1 MSSLSLAYLMP
12 ALPEIFMAL
21 SGLALLVVGVF
32 VGNEG
37 TRTLSW
43 SVAGCFA
50 VTALLLL
57 GIDWDHIET
66 FNGMFVL
73 DRFTG
78 FIKLFVLVGL
88 ITSVM
93 ISVRFLYQVQIAR
106 FEYPVLMLFAGLG
119 MMIMISANNM
129 LVLYMGLELQSLA
142 LYVLAS
148 FRRDQNRSAE
158 AGIKYFILGALAS
171 GMLLFGT
178 SMIYGYTGSIDFDVI
193 GQTLANNPVADTGLI
208 VGLVFVLVSL
218 AFKVSAVP
226 FHMWTPD
233 VYEGAPTS
241 VTAFFAIVP
250 KLAAMAILVRLLYGP
265 FMSINADWQQII
277 WFMAAASLVVSSFAA
292 LTQTNIK
299 RLMAYS
305 SIGNMGY
312 ALIGVAAGT
321 HAGIGAVVLYMV
333 IYMIMTAGV
342 FSVILMMRRNGIAA
356 EEIEDLSGLSS
367 NSPLLA
373 AAMAI
378 LMFSMAGIPP
388 MAGFFGKLLIFNAA
402 VSAGMFNLAVLGVL
416 ASVVGAFYY
425 LRIIKVMYFD
435 EAVDPFDPQ
444 IAFSKRAVLL
454 LSVLFIMLFIMSPD
468 ALIATSMNA
477 AAALFTG

>member
-1 MSSLSLAYLMP
+1 MSSLSVAYLMP

-21 SGLALLVVGVF
+21 SGLGLLVVGVF
-32 VGNEG
+32 LGNGG
-37 TRTLSW
+37 TRTISW
-43 SVAGCFA
+43 SVAASFA
-50 VTALLLL
+50 VAALLLL
-57 GIDWDHIET
+57 GLDWDRIET

-78 FIKLFVLVGL
+78 FMKLFVLVGL

-142 LYVLAS
+142 LYVLAA
-148 FRRDQNRSAE
+148 FRRDQNRAAE

-208 VGLVFVLVSL
+208 VGLVFVLVSM

-250 KLAAMAILVRLLYGP
+250 KLAAMAILVRVLYGP
-265 FMSINADWQQII
+265 FMSISADWQQII
-277 WFMAAASLVVSSFAA
+277 WFMAAASLIVSSFAGLA
-292 LTQTNIK
+292 QKNIK

-321 HAGIGAVVLYMV
+321 QVGVGAVVLYMI

-342 FSVILMMRRNGIAA
+342 FSVILMMRRNGIGA
-356 EEIEDLSGLSS
+356 EDIEDLSGLST

-373 AAMAI
+373 AALAI
-378 LMFSMAGIPP
+378 LLFSMAGIPP

-416 ASVVGAFYY
+416 ASVVAAFYY

-435 EAVDPFDPQ
+435 EAVDPFDQQ

-454 LSVLFIMLFIMSPD
+454 LSVLFITLFILKPD
-468 ALIATSMNA
+468 ALIATSMSA

>member
-21 SGLALLVVGVF
+21 SGLGLLVVGVF
-32 VGNEG
+32 LGNGG
-37 TRTLSW
+37 TRTISW
-43 SVAGCFA
+43 SVAASFA
-50 VTALLLL
+50 VAALLLL
-57 GIDWDHIET
+57 GLDWDRIDT

-78 FIKLFVLVGL
+78 FMKLFVLVGL

-142 LYVLAS
+142 LYVLAA
-148 FRRDQNRSAE
+148 FRRDQNRAAE

-208 VGLVFVLVSL
+208 VGLVFVLVSM

-250 KLAAMAILVRLLYGP
+250 KLAAMAILVRVLYGP
-265 FMSINADWQQII
+265 FMSISADWQQII
-277 WFMAAASLVVSSFAA
+277 WFMAAASLIVSSFAGLA
-292 LTQTNIK
+292 QKNIK

-321 HAGIGAVVLYMV
+321 QVGVGAVVLYMI

-342 FSVILMMRRNGIAA
+342 FSVILMMRRNGIGA
-356 EEIEDLSGLSS
+356 EDIEDLSGLST

-373 AAMAI
+373 AALAI
-378 LMFSMAGIPP
+378 LLFSMAGIPP

-416 ASVVGAFYY
+416 ASVVAAFYY

-435 EAVDPFDPQ
+435 EAVDPFDQQ

-454 LSVLFIMLFIMSPD
+454 LSVLFITLFILKPD
-468 ALIATSMNA
+468 ALIATSMSA

>member
-1 MSSLSLAYLMP
+1 MISLSYIMP

-21 SGLALLVVGVF
+21 AGMALLVIGVF
-32 VGNEG
+32 GGNG
-37 TRTLSW
+37 STRTICYAVSGVFALS
-43 SVAGCFA
+43 
-50 VTALLLL
+50 ALLLL
-57 GIDWDHIET
+57 GLDWERIET
-66 FNGMFVL
+66 FSGMFVL

-78 FIKLFVLVGL
+78 FVKLFVLVGL

-93 ISVRFLYQVQIAR
+93 ISVRYLVQVQISR
-106 FEYPVLMLFAGLG
+106 FEYPILILFAGLG
-119 MMIMISANNM
+119 MMVMISANNL

-148 FRRDQNRSAE
+148 FRRDQNRAAE

-171 GMLLFGT
+171 GMLLFGA
-178 SMIYGYTGSIDFDVI
+178 SLVYGYTGSIDFDVI
-193 GQTLANNPVADTGLI
+193 ADTLASNPVADTGLI
-208 VGLVFVLVSL
+208 VGLVFILVSL

-250 KLAAMAILVRLLYGP
+250 KFAAMAVLIRILYEP
-265 FMSINADWQQII
+265 FMSISADWQQIV
-277 WFMAAASLVVSSFAA
+277 WFMAAASMIVSSFAA
-292 LTQTNIK
+292 LAQTNIK

-321 HAGIGAVVLYMV
+321 SDAIGAVLVYMV

-356 EEIEDLSGLSS
+356 ENIEDLSGLST
-367 NSPLLA
+367 NNPLLA
-373 AAMAI
+373 AGMGI

-402 VSAGMFNLAVLGVL
+402 VASGMFTLAVLGVL
-416 ASVVGAFYY
+416 ASVVAAFYY

-435 EAVDPFDPQ
+435 DAVDPFDPQ
-444 IAFSKRAVLL
+444 IAYSKRAVLL
-454 LSVLFIMLFIMSPD
+454 LSVVFVMLFILTPD
-468 ALIATSMNA
+468 VLIATSINA
-477 AAALFTG
+477 AEALFTG

>member
-21 SGLALLVVGVF
+21 SGLGLLVVGVF
-32 VGNEG
+32 LGNGG
-37 TRTLSW
+37 TRTISW
-43 SVAGCFA
+43 SVAVSFA
-50 VTALLLL
+50 VAALLLL
-57 GIDWDHIET
+57 GLDWDRIET

-78 FIKLFVLVGL
+78 FMKLFVLVGL

-142 LYVLAS
+142 LYVLAA
-148 FRRDQNRSAE
+148 FRRDQNRAAE

-208 VGLVFVLVSL
+208 VGLVFVLVSM

-250 KLAAMAILVRLLYGP
+250 KLAAMAILVRVLYGP
-265 FMSINADWQQII
+265 FMSISADWQQII
-277 WFMAAASLVVSSFAA
+277 WFMAAAS
-292 LTQTNIK
+292 
-299 RLMAYS
+299 
-305 SIGNMGY
+305 
-312 ALIGVAAGT
+312 
-321 HAGIGAVVLYMV
+321 
-333 IYMIMTAGV
+333 
-342 FSVILMMRRNGIAA
+342 
-356 EEIEDLSGLSS
+356 
-367 NSPLLA
+367 
-373 AAMAI
+373 
-378 LMFSMAGIPP
+378 
-388 MAGFFGKLLIFNAA
+388 
-402 VSAGMFNLAVLGVL
+402 
-416 ASVVGAFYY
+416 
-425 LRIIKVMYFD
+425 
-435 EAVDPFDPQ
+435 
-444 IAFSKRAVLL
+444 
-454 LSVLFIMLFIMSPD
+454 
-468 ALIATSMNA
+468 
-477 AAALFTG
+477 

>member
-21 SGLALLVVGVF
+21 SGLGLLVVGVF
-32 VGNEG
+32 LGNGG
-37 TRTLSW
+37 TRTISW
-43 SVAGCFA
+43 SVAVSFA
-50 VTALLLL
+50 VAALLLL
-57 GIDWDHIET
+57 GLDWDRIET

-78 FIKLFVLVGL
+78 FMKLFVLVGL

-142 LYVLAS
+142 LYVLAA
-148 FRRDQNRSAE
+148 FRRDQNRAAE

-208 VGLVFVLVSL
+208 VGLVFVLVSM

-250 KLAAMAILVRLLYGP
+250 KLAAMAILVRVLYGP
-265 FMSINADWQQII
+265 FMSISADWQQII
-277 WFMAAASLVVSSFAA
+277 WFMAAASLIVSSFAGLA
-292 LTQTNIK
+292 QKNIK

-321 HAGIGAVVLYMV
+321 QVGVGAVVLYMI

-342 FSVILMMRRNGIAA
+342 FSVILMMRRNGIGA
-356 EEIEDLSGLSS
+356 EDIEDLSGLST

-373 AAMAI
+373 AALAI
-378 LMFSMAGIPP
+378 LLFSMAGIPP

-416 ASVVGAFYY
+416 ASVVAAFYY

-435 EAVDPFDPQ
+435 EAVDPFDQQ

-454 LSVLFIMLFIMSPD
+454 LSVLFITLFILKPD
-468 ALIATSMNA
+468 ALIATSMSA

>member
-21 SGLALLVVGVF
+21 SGLGLLVVGVF
-32 VGNEG
+32 LGNGG
-37 TRTLSW
+37 TRTISW
-43 SVAGCFA
+43 SVAASFA
-50 VTALLLL
+50 VAALLLL
-57 GIDWDHIET
+57 GLDWDRIET

-78 FIKLFVLVGL
+78 FMKLFVLVGL

-142 LYVLAS
+142 LYVLAA
-148 FRRDQNRSAE
+148 FRRDQNRAAE

-208 VGLVFVLVSL
+208 VGLVFVLVSM

-250 KLAAMAILVRLLYGP
+250 KLAAMAILVRVLYGP
-265 FMSINADWQQII
+265 FMSISADWQQII
-277 WFMAAASLVVSSFAA
+277 WFMAAASLIVSSFAGLA
-292 LTQTNIK
+292 QKNIK

-321 HAGIGAVVLYMV
+321 QVGVGAVVLYMI

-342 FSVILMMRRNGIAA
+342 FSVILMMRRNGIGA
-356 EEIEDLSGLSS
+356 EDIEDLSGLST

-373 AAMAI
+373 AALAI
-378 LMFSMAGIPP
+378 LLFSMAGIPP

-416 ASVVGAFYY
+416 ASVVAAFYY

-435 EAVDPFDPQ
+435 EAVDPFDQQ

-454 LSVLFIMLFIMSPD
+454 LSVLFITLFILKPD
-468 ALIATSMNA
+468 ALIATSMSA

>member
-21 SGLALLVVGVF
+21 SGLGLLVVGVF
-32 VGNEG
+32 LGNGG
-37 TRTLSW
+37 TRTISW
-43 SVAGCFA
+43 SVAVSFA
-50 VTALLLL
+50 VAALLLL
-57 GIDWDHIET
+57 GLDWDRIET

-78 FIKLFVLVGL
+78 FMKLFVLVGL

-142 LYVLAS
+142 LYVLAA
-148 FRRDQNRSAE
+148 FRRDQNRAAE

-208 VGLVFVLVSL
+208 VGLVFVLVSM

-250 KLAAMAILVRLLYGP
+250 KLAAMAILVRVLYGP
-265 FMSINADWQQII
+265 FMSISADWQQII
-277 WFMAAASLVVSSFAA
+277 WFMAAASLIVSRFAGLA
-292 LTQTNIK
+292 QKNIK

-321 HAGIGAVVLYMV
+321 QVGVGAVVLYMI

-342 FSVILMMRRNGIAA
+342 FSVILMMRRNGIGA
-356 EEIEDLSGLSS
+356 EDIEDLSGLST

-373 AAMAI
+373 AALAI
-378 LMFSMAGIPP
+378 LLFSMAGIPP

-416 ASVVGAFYY
+416 ASVVAAFYY

-435 EAVDPFDPQ
+435 EAVDPFDQQ

-454 LSVLFIMLFIMSPD
+454 LSVLFITLFILKPD
-468 ALIATSMNA
+468 ALIATSMSA